1 MSNISD
7 IKPLPLWRLRWW
19 IWAPP
24 LPLIAELALRARGYR
39 AEAAAFF
46 SGELGFT
53 ELATVAL
60 LLPAVVLA
68 ARAGLRAT
76 DPLLRG
82 WFGLLALG
90 CLYFAG
96 EEASWGQHLL
106 QWQTPEAIAA
116 LNDQAETNLHN
127 MSSWAD
133 QKPRLLLEL
142 WIVAGGL
149 FVAALRWIRGTTFDA
164 RLPGHWFWPWRETVA
179 SAVLAFAVRWP
190 ERIASWRD
198 EAPPLLFNYRLSESQ
213 EFYFA
218 CFLLLFIWA
227 SWRRIKGTA
236 PSLKLRRS
244 RGET

>member
-1 MSNISD
+1 MSNISN
-7 IKPLPLWRLRWW
+7 IKPLPLWNLRWW
-19 IWAPP
+19 IWLPP
-24 LPLIAELALRARGYR
+24 LPLAAELALRASGSR

-68 ARAGLRAT
+68 TRACVRSS
-76 DPLLRG
+76 DPILRG

-96 EEASWGQHLL
+96 EEASWGQHIV
-106 QWQTPEAIAA
+106 QWQTPDAIAA
-116 LNDQAETNLHN
+116 LNDQTETNLHN

-142 WIVAGGL
+142 WIVVGGL
-149 FVAALRWIRGTTFDA
+149 LVATSRWIRGIAFDA
-164 RLPGHWFWPWRETVA
+164 SLSGHWFWPWREVIP
-179 SAVLAFAVRWP
+179 SALLAFAVRWP

-213 EFYFA
+213 ELYFA
-218 CFLLLFIWA
+218 CFLLLFVWA
-227 SWRRIKGTA
+227 SWRRLIGEKQA
-236 PSLKLRRS
+236 VRLARRRS
-244 RGET
+244 S

>member
-7 IKPLPLWRLRWW
+7 MNPLPLWPLRWW
-19 IWAPP
+19 IWVPP
-24 LPLIAELALRARGYR
+24 LPLIVELAMRAGGYR

-53 ELATVAL
+53 ELATVVL
-60 LLPAVVLA
+60 LLPAVGMA
-68 ARAGLRAT
+68 ARACLRAT

-82 WFGLLALG
+82 WFALMALG

-142 WIVAGGL
+142 WIVIGGL
-149 FVAALRWIRGTTFDA
+149 FVATARWFRSTTFESS
-164 RLPGHWFWPWRETVA
+164 RPGHWFWPWPEVIT
-179 SAVLAFAVRWP
+179 SAALAFAVRWP

-218 CFLLLFIWA
+218 WFLLIFIWA
-227 SWRRIKGTA
+227 SSRRV
-236 PSLKLRRS
+236 S
-244 RGET
+244 RL